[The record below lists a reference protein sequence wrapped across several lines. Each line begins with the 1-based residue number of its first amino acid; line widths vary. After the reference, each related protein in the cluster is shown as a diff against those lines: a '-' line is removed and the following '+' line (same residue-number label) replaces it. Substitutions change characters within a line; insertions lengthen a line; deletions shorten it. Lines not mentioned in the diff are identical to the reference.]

1 MRPRYST
8 PPRKVGDLER
18 VEYRVNVFI
27 HFCVTY
33 KSKSSNSNP
42 RLMDIVHVSDTMLL
56 IYVLFFSPRLSHHFL
71 LWFDLFL
78 LDFQLVY
85 FTVNVLDMSRIYLR
99 ISSGEWLKPLYLS
112 LFMMYNYNKGGTSS
126 RSKPYLALEKT
137 SSNWTTSGFD
147 ISIQSA
153 IVCSSETIHR
163 MHGGSK

>member
-1 MRPRYST
+1 MFSFIFAWLIRANLRIQSQVNGYCTCFRY
-8 PPRKVGDLER
+8 
-18 VEYRVNVFI
+18 N
-27 HFCVTY
+27 VTY
-33 KSKSSNSNP
+33 TYCFSHQGQALASF
-42 RLMDIVHVSDTMLL
+42 L
-56 IYVLFFSPRLSHHFL
+56 IMIWS
-71 LWFDLFL
+71 FL

-147 ISIQSA
+147 ISIQPSRPSIC
-153 IVCSSETIHR
+153 IVATNTGCMVAQNNKNYFPLSETL
-163 MHGGSK
+163 SSSQVPS